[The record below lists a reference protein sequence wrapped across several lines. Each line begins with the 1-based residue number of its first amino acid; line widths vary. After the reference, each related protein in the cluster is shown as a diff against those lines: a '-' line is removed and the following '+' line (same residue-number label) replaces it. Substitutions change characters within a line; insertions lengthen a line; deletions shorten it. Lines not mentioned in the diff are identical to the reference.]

1 MLGPQEKILRKISS
15 TTSMNDLNVM
25 RRNIEHMY
33 ESSHYNL
40 SHESLLANLERFIKS
55 VNTMAHTVMIP
66 SRLMDLQVDEI
77 ALSDKLLADDPSMP
91 PTIVKSPDVV
101 DEDTSS
107 ISSCDSSFDQM
118 SNLSYSNKNTSN
130 DHHRNNQ
137 SPVASKHTLSSPV
150 SQIDHSNRLDMYT
163 VYKMLVSARNDLV
176 WASTLEEEETPA
188 FTCGDGEEFDTHA
201 HSQHILMV
209 KFKHHLEALN
219 QVTSQ
224 FADLAEVLTSKYE
237 CHENLQ

>member
-1 MLGPQEKILRKISS
+1 MH
-15 TTSMNDLNVM
+15 DFNVM

-33 ESSHYNL
+33 ESSHYNT

-77 ALSDKLLADDPSMP
+77 ALSDKLLSDDPTMP
-91 PTIVKSPDVV
+91 PTIVKSPRTM

-118 SNLSYSNKNTSN
+118 SNISYSNKNNNNTI
-130 DHHRNNQ
+130 DHRNREE
-137 SPVASKHTLSSPV
+137 SPVAPSKHTLSSA
-150 SQIDHSNRLDMYT
+150 IDHSNRLDMYT

-176 WASTLEEEETPA
+176 WSSTLEEEETPA
-188 FTCGDGEEFDTHA
+188 FTCGGDTDVFDTHS
-201 HSQHILMV
+201 HTQHILMV
-209 KFKHHLEALN
+209 KFKHHLDALN
-219 QVTSQ
+219 EVTSQ
-224 FADLAEVLTSKYE
+224 FADLAESLTSKYE